1 MIKISG
7 LGIQNGPHLSSWI
20 PSDLFINRPYG
31 CLDEKFVIHENH
43 VIQKK
48 KQKKTNICTLLAFLG
63 VRKLTH
69 TKAN

>member
-48 KQKKTNICTLLAFLG
+48 NK
-63 VRKLTH
+63 
-69 TKAN
+69 